1 MFAEHTT
8 GNDLS
13 FVILSY
19 RESNREGVSSRWI
32 DFHLTSI
39 FPFCILVYSHS
50 FFSEPKA
57 DAQVRV
63 ERHGGSLHRGD
74 DDGDHDAEEQ
84 PGVAA
89 GAAGQQERQLHTHQ
103 EDEMDGGTEVRLI
116 LIRLLSAWLTTLTLV
131 FSAGNAGNVNAHLIG
146 IEMEYPASSS
156 FAVKTFPLLPLEQS
170 TNSKIQSVQI
180 DNIFCMEK
188 HLAFNLKVWNFD

>member
-89 GAAGQQERQLHTHQ
+89 GAAGQQERQLYTHQ
-103 EDEMDGGTEVRLI
+103 EDEVDGGTEVRLI
-116 LIRLLSAWLTTLTLV
+116 LILLAATLIVSMAYNFDFGVLRWKRWKCKCT
-131 FSAGNAGNVNAHLIG
+131 FNWNRNG
-146 IEMEYPASSS
+146 ISS
-156 FAVKTFPLLPLEQS
+156 FQFICCQDFSSPALGAKYKFQNPKRP
-170 TNSKIQSVQI
+170 
-180 DNIFCMEK
+180 DR
-188 HLAFNLKVWNFD
+188 